1 MSHSTLTTGLS
12 SMTSLPVGEE
22 ELESL
27 RLVVQHTTNGVC
39 CYGMDGRIRWVNPAF
54 ELLTGYTAAELAGRV
69 PSEMLMGSESNPLVI
84 ARLREQRSRGE
95 SSDEELVHYHSS
107 GRSLRLRLR
116 CIPLLGIDGTPEG
129 YLGLQTDVTQT
140 RQAQALSQ
148 SQLTLLEAV
157 AAGQPLE
164 QTLME
169 LCVAIESAATHV
181 HSSLLLL
188 DEAGEYIVSGVSPQ
202 LPEGFMSA
210 VRGLRIGEGVGTCG
224 TAMWRRECVLTKSL
238 ATDPAW
244 EGFRHHPLALGFEA
258 CLSMPVLD
266 SAGNPMGS
274 FAFYSESREALD
286 TGHQSLLEVAVNVA
300 GLAIERHRR
309 DQQLTHQALHDALTG
324 LPNRRLLRR
333 HLSML
338 ADQALESGE
347 VGALMLLDLDHF
359 KRLNDVLGHDA
370 GDRALIQIA
379 SRLEQII
386 EPGDMLARHGG
397 DEFIVLL
404 APRSGSMLE
413 GMTRARQ
420 MGEVM
425 LQRLREPLVLEGR
438 THQLS
443 GSLGI
448 SLYPQ
453 VGGGYPSQSDS
464 NEIDECDT
472 WGHLLHEADIALYE
486 SKSAGRARLC
496 FFCPEMRHQIIAATR
511 MEQAL
516 RHALSRQQLSVHLQ
530 PQFMLPATG
539 APYLVAAEALLRW
552 NDPTLGNVSPA
563 TFIPIAEESGLIVEL
578 GHWVLEQ
585 VCMALADMTVKGRTL
600 PMAVNVS
607 QVQFRNADFVPR
619 VASLLKRHIFSSDLL
634 RIELTESLASEDED
648 DVLDKIDQLAALG
661 LSFSI
666 DDFGIGYSNLA
677 RLRRM
682 PLSELKIDR
691 SFINDLVSESDVVD
705 ARVHSVPGKV
715 VVSHGN
721 EIVRAMLVMAQALS
735 LEVVAEGVEEEY
747 QLEVLRQL
755 GCQRVQGF
763 LLGRPQPMEKLIQAF
778 EARELA

>member
-1 MSHSTLTTGLS
+1 MSHSTLTTGVA
-12 SMTSLPVGEE
+12 SMIAPPVGQE

-54 ELLTGYTAAELAGRV
+54 ELLMGYTATELVGRV
-69 PSEMLMGSESNPLVI
+69 PSEMLMGPESNPLVI

-95 SSDEELVHYHSS
+95 ASDEELVHYHAS
-107 GRSLRLRLR
+107 GRSLRLRLH
-116 CIPLLGIDGTPEG
+116 CIPLLAADGTPQG

-140 RQAQALSQ
+140 HQVQALSQ

-169 LCVAIESAATHV
+169 LCIAIEGAATQV
-181 HSSLLLL
+181 LSSLLLL
-188 DEAGEYIVSGVSPQ
+188 DEAGECIASGVSPQ
-202 LPEGFMSA
+202 LPESFMSA
-210 VRGLRIGEGVGTCG
+210 LRGVRIGEGVGTCG
-224 TAMWRRECVLTKSL
+224 TSMWRRERVLTTSL
-238 ATDPAW
+238 ATDSAW
-244 EGFRHHPLALGFEA
+244 EGFRHHPAALGLEA
-258 CLSMPVLD
+258 CLSMPILD
-266 SAGNPMGS
+266 SAGNSMGS
-274 FAFYSESREALD
+274 FAFYSESGDALD
-286 TGHQSLLEVAVNVA
+286 ANHQSLLEVAVNVA
-300 GLAIERHRR
+300 SLAIERHRR
-309 DQQLTHQALHDALTG
+309 DKQLTHQALHDALTG
-324 LPNRRLLRR
+324 LPNRRLLRQ
-333 HLSML
+333 HLAML
-338 ADQALESGE
+338 ADKALDCGE
-347 VGALMLLDLDHF
+347 IGALMLLDLDHF

-379 SRLEQII
+379 SRLEQMI

-404 APRSGSMLE
+404 APRPGSMLE
-413 GMTRARQ
+413 GMTRAREV
-420 MGEVM
+420 GENM
-425 LQRLREPLVLEGR
+425 LQRLREPLVLDGR

-448 SLYPQ
+448 SLYPEADAASRAQ
-453 VGGGYPSQSDS
+453 PVS
-464 NEIDECDT
+464 NEVVADEDDA

-516 RHALSRQQLSVHLQ
+516 RHALSHQRLSVHLQ
-530 PQFMLPATG
+530 PQFILPATG

-552 NDPTLGNVSPA
+552 NDPVLGNISPA
-563 TFIPIAEESGLIVEL
+563 IFIPVAEESGLIVEL

-600 PMAVNVS
+600 PMSVNVS
-607 QVQFRNADFVPR
+607 QVQFRSVDFVPR
-619 VASLLKRHIFSSDLL
+619 VAGLLKRHAFSPDLL
-634 RIELTESLASEDED
+634 RIELTESLEDED
-648 DVLDKIDQLAALG
+648 DVLEKIDQLAALG

-666 DDFGIGYSNLA
+666 DDFGTGYSNLA

-691 SFINDLVSESDVVD
+691 SFINDLVNEGDVLD
-705 ARVHSVPGKV
+705 ARVHSVAGNV

-763 LLGRPQPMEKLIQAF
+763 LLGRPQPMGQLIEAF
-778 EARELA
+778 EAKQLA